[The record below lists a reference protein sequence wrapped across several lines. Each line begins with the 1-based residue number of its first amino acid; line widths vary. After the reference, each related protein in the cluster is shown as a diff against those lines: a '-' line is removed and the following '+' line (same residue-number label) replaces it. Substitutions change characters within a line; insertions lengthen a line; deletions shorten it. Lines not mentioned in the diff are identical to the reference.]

1 MSEFDWS
8 DEKSESLEKARGIC
22 FEDIIIH
29 IQNGCVIEVIKHPN
43 RDRYP
48 HQNMMVLGGEGYV
61 YLVPY
66 VKSKGTRFLKTILC
80 LVGKRNRMN
89 LR

>member
-1 MSEFDWS
+1 MSEFDWN
-8 DEKSESLEKARGIC
+8 DEKSEFLEKTRGIC

-29 IQNGCVIEVIKHPN
+29 IQNGCVLEIIKHPN

-48 HQNMMVLGGEGYV
+48 KQIFMVIDVEGYV

-66 VKSKGTRFLKTILC
+66 VKSKGKRFLKTIIPSRKATREYLA
-80 LVGKRNRMN
+80 
-89 LR
+89 